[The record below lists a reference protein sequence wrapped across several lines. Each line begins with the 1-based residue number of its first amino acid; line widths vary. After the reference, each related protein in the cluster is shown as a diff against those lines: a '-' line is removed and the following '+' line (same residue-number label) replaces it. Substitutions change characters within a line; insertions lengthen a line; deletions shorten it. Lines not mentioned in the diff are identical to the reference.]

1 MYCWVNMQEKYIF
14 LHRYHKPVGVDKSK
28 SSNIQWFTKFHI
40 LISFTWMFHIFSHL
54 VIKSGF
60 IFTMML
66 LFLWFPDNN
75 VFNSNLSEPLYPN
88 SYANGLFWKDLARH
102 VEIKTWKHRRTC
114 GHVYYPKLNLL
125 LFFLLFG
132 IISGLWM
139 SDIMFVC

>member
-60 IFTMML
+60 IFTMVL
-66 LFLWFPDNN
+66 LFLWFLDNN
-75 VFNSNLSEPLYPN
+75 VFNSNLSELLYPN

-102 VEIKTWKHRRTC
+102 VEIKHGNTDE
-114 GHVYYPKLNLL
+114 HVAMYTTQSWIYCCSSFYLELSPA
-125 LFFLLFG
+125 FE
-132 IISGLWM
+132 
-139 SDIMFVC
+139 CQT